1 MRKATTETAPEGH
14 IGNLTALVSF
24 ILAEFAHRLFCTA
37 IEPRLSGPL
46 SDTPVA
52 DECLVD
58 LTPPPLPREDV
69 AMTVQRERGAGRPTK
84 RERRDLERLR
94 DRWPSPQSP
103 VSSVAMVPRG
113 ASC

>member
-1 MRKATTETAPEGH
+1 MRKATIETAPEGH

-37 IEPRLSGPL
+37 IEPRLGGPL

-58 LTPPPLPREDV
+58 LTPPPPPREEV
-69 AMTVQRERGAGRPTK
+69 AMTVQRKRGAGRPTK

-94 DRWPSPQSP
+94 DR
-103 VSSVAMVPRG
+103 
-113 ASC
+113 